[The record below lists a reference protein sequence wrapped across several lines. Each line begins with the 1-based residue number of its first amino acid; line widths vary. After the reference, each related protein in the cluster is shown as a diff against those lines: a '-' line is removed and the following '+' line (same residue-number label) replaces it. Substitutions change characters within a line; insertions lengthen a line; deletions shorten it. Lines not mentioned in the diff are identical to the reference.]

1 MGMVRSRF
9 KLVCLLGLASASVYP
24 GAAFADAPR
33 DITGS
38 LRLWLDGLD
47 VNATDTGN
55 GGGTSPAPGAQ
66 VTLWKDKSG
75 NGYVAGDATSFGS
88 TLRFYPTYYF
98 NGSGVWF
105 NANHVL
111 EIPGGLYGGL
121 GAISQSEVFMVAGSS
136 PFGDNYAFY
145 NGPVGSSPNR
155 ISVSLP
161 AGDGQIT
168 WDHGAVGSPG
178 RVQTPWS
185 GSAADQLYIYNFGA
199 TSGSSQS
206 IIRNG
211 TSLVSAANAVSY
223 TQASGD
229 TFFIGGAEPGNNYFH
244 NGVISDVIVYAR
256 RLKSAER
263 NILSS
268 YLAAKHGNPG
278 GAGTMNK
285 YTVTNGYRYFVGG
298 IGQESDGSLTTGSSA
313 GLYMTNGNFLGSGR
327 YLLAGVNSLNPAT
340 GGTTTDVPAGYP
352 MRTQR
357 QWYMTRTGGGAGTV
371 TMVLN
376 AAQLGIAPYI
386 GSQAALIYRSGTTG
400 SFSVL
405 ATTNIAFISGTA
417 TTPGGVSAS
426 FTVSNPQSG
435 YYALA
440 YAGSTTPDIA
450 ATLTSTVSSDSINA
464 SNPKA
469 VPGAVVRYLS
479 AISNRGTGSP
489 DANSVAFSMTVPANM
504 KLFVG
509 DLISA
514 GSGPVQFTQGSV
526 SSGMSYTYTSLSST
540 TDSLEFSNNN
550 GASWTYTPTPDAQ
563 QGDIAVTN
571 MRIKP
576 TGTFANGT
584 SPNFPSFTVTYGLI
598 VR

>member
-1 MGMVRSRF
+1 MVRSRF
-9 KLVCLLGLASASVYP
+9 KLVCLFSLASVSACP

-38 LRLWLDGLD
+38 VRLWLDGLD
-47 VNATDTGN
+47 VNATDNGN
-55 GGGTSPAPGAQ
+55 GGGTNPGLGAE
-66 VTLWKDKSG
+66 VTAWKDKSG
-75 NGYVAGDATSFGS
+75 NGYTAGNATSFAGY
-88 TLRFYPTYYF
+88 LYKFPTYSF
-98 NGSGVWF
+98 DGTGVFF

-111 EIPGGLYGGL
+111 EIQGGLYGGL
-121 GAISQSEVFMVAGSS
+121 GAISQTEVLMVASSS
-136 PFGDNYAFY
+136 PFSNSYALY
-145 NGPVGSSPNR
+145 NGPAGGGSNR
-155 ISVSLP
+155 ISASIP
-161 AGDGQIT
+161 WGDNQIL
-168 WDHGAVGSPG
+168 WDHGGTGTPG
-178 RVQTPWS
+178 RVQTTWS
-185 GSAADQLYIYNFGA
+185 GSTNDQLYIYNFGA

-211 TSLVSAANAVSY
+211 TSLVSSANAASY
-223 TQASGD
+223 TQAAGD
-229 TFFIGGAEPGNNYFH
+229 TFLIGGAEPANFYYH
-244 NGVISDVIVYAR
+244 NGVISEVIVYSR

-263 NILSS
+263 NILHS

-285 YTVTNGYRYFVGG
+285 FTVTNGYRYFVGG
-298 IGQESDGSLTTGSSA
+298 IGQESDGAVTTGSSA
-313 GLYMTNGNFLGSGR
+313 GLYMTNGTMLNSGR
-327 YLLAGVNSLNPAT
+327 YLLAGVNSLNPPT
-340 GGTTTDVPAGYP
+340 GGTSTDAPAGYTA
-352 MRTQR
+352 RSQR

-371 TMVLN
+371 SMTILTG
-376 AAQLGIAPYI
+376 QLGVSPSV
-386 GSQAALIYRSGTTG
+386 GSQAALIFRSGTTG
-400 SFSVL
+400 AFSVL
-405 ATTNIAFISGTA
+405 ATANISMISGTA
-417 TTPGGVSAS
+417 ITPSGIGAS
-426 FTVSNPQSG
+426 FTVTSPQSG

-440 YAGSTTPDIA
+440 YIAPTNPDIVS
-450 ATLTSTVSSDSINA
+450 TLSSTVRSDNINA
-464 SNPKA
+464 ANPKA
-469 VPGAVVRYLS
+469 VPGAVIRYAS
-479 AISNRGTGSP
+479 GVTNRGSGSP
-489 DANSVAFSMTVPANM
+489 DANSVAFSMAVPANM

>member
-1 MGMVRSRF
+1 MVRSRF
-9 KLVCLLGLASASVYP
+9 KLVCLVALASTSACP
-24 GAAFADAPR
+24 GVALADAPR
-33 DITGS
+33 DITGNQ
-38 LRLWLDGLD
+38 RLWLDGLD
-47 VNATDTGN
+47 VSATETGN
-55 GGGTSPAPGAQ
+55 GGVTNPANGAP
-66 VTLWKDKSG
+66 VSSWKDKSP
-75 NGYVAGDATSFGS
+75 NAFVAGDAVSFGAGYRS
-88 TLRFYPTYYF
+88 FPTYSS
-98 NGSGVWF
+98 GSGVYF
-105 NANHVL
+105 DGISNTL
-111 EIPGGLYGGL
+111 EISGGLFGGL
-121 GAISQSEVFMVAGSS
+121 GTITQTDIFLVASTTTLRDS
-136 PFGDNYAFY
+136 IIFQQA
-145 NGPVGSSPNR
+145 PVTSNVKR
-155 ISVSLP
+155 ISVNLP
-161 AGDGQIT
+161 WSDGTIYWDFGDYGN
-168 WDHGAVGSPG
+168 PG
-178 RVQTPWS
+178 RLQVGWPGTL
-185 GSAADQLYIYNFGA
+185 GELAIYNFGA
-199 TSGSSQS
+199 TTGSSQT
-206 IIRNG
+206 IVRNG
-211 TSLVSAANAVSY
+211 TTLASTANASSY
-223 TQASGD
+223 TQPAND
-229 TFFIGGAEPGNNYFH
+229 RFMIGGESPGSTYFH
-244 NGVISDVIVYAR
+244 EGVISEMIVYSR

-278 GAGTMNK
+278 GAGTLNK
-285 YTVTNGYRYFVGG
+285 YTVTNGYRYYVGG
-298 IGQESDGSLTTGSSA
+298 IGQESDGSLTFGSSA
-313 GLYMTNGNFLGSGR
+313 GLYMTNGTFLGSGR

-340 GGTTTDVPAGYP
+340 GGTTTDVPAGYTT
-352 MRTQR
+352 RTQR

-376 AAQLGIAPYI
+376 AAQLGIAPSV

-400 SFSVL
+400 AFSVL
-405 ATTNIAFISGTA
+405 ATTTMANISGTA
-417 TTPGGVSAS
+417 TTPGGLSAS

-440 YAGSTTPDIA
+440 YTTPTSPD
-450 ATLTSTVSSDSINA
+450 LTTALTTTVHSDTINA
-464 SNPKA
+464 TNPKA
-469 VPGAVVRYLS
+469 IPGAQIRYS
-479 AISNRGTGSP
+479 TAITNRGGSSP

-526 SSGMSYTYTSLSST
+526 SSGMTYTYTSLSST

-563 QGDIAVTN
+563 QSDIAVTN